1 MQRIKLCELKSTR
14 DLSLDKGIHLLD
26 IQCMFLKAFT
36 ISFVKKLYS
45 LLSLLSNMVFINLD
59 LISLFQL
66 LLEYKEREM
75 FKKCKNSSYFKER
88 LNKQIRNKVFV
99 NNGFILWSHFL
110 VCDKNHLQKLDKGF
124 FFNRKLVQYQS
135 ICIQFLVNVNEIK
148 IIFIQYQFIY

>member
-26 IQCMFLKAFT
+26 IQSMFLKAFT

-66 LLEYKEREM
+66 FLEYKEREM

-99 NNGFILWSHFL
+99 NNGFILWSQSFL
-110 VCDKNHLQKLDKGF
+110 ACDKNRLKNIRNF
-124 FFNRKLVQYQS
+124 FPSCKAYLVLNALN
-135 ICIQFLVNVNEIK
+135 FL
-148 IIFIQYQFIY
+148 

>member
-1 MQRIKLCELKSTR
+1 MERIKLCELKSTR

-26 IQCMFLKAFT
+26 IQSMFLKAFT

-66 LLEYKEREM
+66 FLEYKEREM

-110 VCDKNHLQKLDKGF
+110 VCDKNHLQKLGKVF
-124 FFNRKLVQYQS
+124 LYRKLFRYQY
-135 ICIQFLVNVNEIK
+135 ICIQFYINVNGIVK
-148 IIFIQYQFIY
+148 QI